1 MNSALFLILAFVAG
15 LALGAALRWTFLP
28 GRHQQKQLQKERD
41 EALAALAQYRA
52 EIDNHFLKTAELV
65 NQMTSSY
72 RAVHEQLSS
81 GARQLCSE
89 TGRRLAASK
98 ALDDSFPGNSN
109 KTLAEQ
115 PLDYAPSAQ
124 GTLAEDFG
132 LKHTK
137 RPDPFEPVTHLTDTD
152 VTAEEASPQAP
163 RDYADGCEDQ
173 GCSIAGETSEHK
185 SSEGSVRTH

>member
-1 MNSALFLILAFVAG
+1 MNSAIFLILAFVAG
-15 LALGAALRWTFLP
+15 LTLGAALLWVFLP
-28 GRHQQKQLQKERD
+28 GRNQQKQLKRERD
-41 EALAALAQYRA
+41 EATAALTQYRA

-72 RAVHEQLSS
+72 RAVHEHLSG

-98 ALDDSFPGNSN
+98 ALDDSFPGKAD

-132 LKHTK
+132 LKSK
-137 RPDPFEPVTHLTDTD
+137 KGSDPFEPVTHLTDAAD
-152 VTAEEASPQAP
+152 PAEEASLQPP

-173 GCSIAGETSEHK
+173 GCSIAGEAGTHK
-185 SSEGSVRTH
+185 PPADSLRTH